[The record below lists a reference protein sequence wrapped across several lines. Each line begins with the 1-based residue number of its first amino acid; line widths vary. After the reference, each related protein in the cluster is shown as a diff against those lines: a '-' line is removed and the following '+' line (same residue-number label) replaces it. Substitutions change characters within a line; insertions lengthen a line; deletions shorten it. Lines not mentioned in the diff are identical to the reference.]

1 MDLIITLP
9 SETEWSDYLK
19 ELHAAERGEVLNFK
33 VATFPRSA
41 AIGSRVYVVWRGAI
55 RGWMTLT
62 GMHEKEFT
70 STRTGKKWEGKFL
83 ELSGNWYPLDPP
95 MVTKGFQGYRYF
107 TLKK

>member
-9 SETEWSDYLK
+9 SDIEWSDYEK
-19 ELHAAERGEVLNFK
+19 ELKAAKRGETLNFK
-33 VATFPRSA
+33 VGTFPAHAS
-41 AIGSRVYVVWRGAI
+41 IGCRVYVVWRGAI

-70 STRTGKKWEGKFL
+70 CSTTGKKWKGKFL
-83 ELSGNWYPLDPP
+83 ERSGDWYPLDPP
-95 MVTKGFQGYRYF
+95 IATKGFQGYRYF